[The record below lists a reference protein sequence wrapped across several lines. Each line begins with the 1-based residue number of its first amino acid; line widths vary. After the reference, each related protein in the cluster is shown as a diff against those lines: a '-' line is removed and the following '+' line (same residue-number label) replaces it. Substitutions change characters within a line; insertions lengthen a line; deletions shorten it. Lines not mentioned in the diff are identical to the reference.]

1 LRRHRDISAA
11 PRRSATGTWQAITD
25 LIADTL
31 DQSPH
36 INRDEIESAM
46 ATAATVG
53 LPLVAA
59 GHLDQHPLTL
69 VADPVHC
76 AIRTISGTAALSFE
90 ENLKPIPG
98 GGQANDFTL
107 HLPTPNPLEDL
118 VRATAERSPH
128 LSADP
133 PPELATHTQAGTQAG
148 DGEVADRLVDLEAL
162 ARRKAQRS

>member
-76 AIRTISGTAALSFE
+76 AISGTAALSFE
-90 ENLKPIPG
+90 ENLNPIPG

-107 HLPTPNPLEDL
+107 HLPTPTRSKTWCERPRSARPTCPPTHHPSSRPTPRPALRPGM
-118 VRATAERSPH
+118 VRSRT
-128 LSADP
+128 
-133 PPELATHTQAGTQAG
+133 G
-148 DGEVADRLVDLEAL
+148 
-162 ARRKAQRS
+162 